1 MLGSHGCGEANLL
14 CHLCDRPTPSA
25 GNTCARVA
33 YGQARR
39 RVVVK
44 LLLTYTVDG
53 SVNHADASL
62 GLRQDLD
69 FDAIS
74 HASSCLMRGRYIT
87 IAPASTEYLLHRIKS
102 PGK

>member
-1 MLGSHGCGEANLL
+1 MLCG
-14 CHLCDRPTPSA
+14 LCDAGDLIQIVTP
-25 GNTCARVA
+25 
-33 YGQARR
+33 R